1 MGDFQG
7 IAMITAT
14 CTWSSLP
21 SHLPTNAAHKT
32 LLMLFKR
39 FASQTCLSSRSSPQD
54 DPCSP
59 ERWNSNLSS
68 VVHVLQSLILTN
80 MHKHT
85 HKKNQYNFV
94 ATSCIFC
101 FPTISSADSFQRSP
115 SSRCC
120 GSCFESEL
128 RKVGPAQGKPQQ
140 YNANR
145 EETHVQITRSHPGK

>member
-1 MGDFQG
+1 
-7 IAMITAT
+7 MITAT

-21 SHLPTNAAHKT
+21 SHLPTNTAHKT
-32 LLMLFKR
+32 LLMLFNS

-85 HKKNQYNFV
+85 HKKKKSINIILLLLLAFF
-94 ATSCIFC
+94 A
-101 FPTISSADSFQRSP
+101 FPPSP
-115 SSRCC
+115 LQTHS
-120 GSCFESEL
+120 
-128 RKVGPAQGKPQQ
+128 
-140 YNANR
+140 NAPP
-145 EETHVQITRSHPGK
+145 HPGAVAHALRVSSGKLDLLRENPSNTMQKEKKLMVKLLVLI